1 MMRTRIV
8 RVLGAVTAGAA
19 LYSLALAGAASAV
32 RAAPAAGAV
41 TGLRDAAATARTIPP
56 AVGARHE
63 TAYVVNAGSGTV
75 TPISVATGK
84 AGCPI
89 RVGDDPE
96 AIAITPDGKTA
107 YVLDAGSGSVTPIR
121 TATNTAGTSIAV
133 GTDPVAIAITR

>member
-1 MMRTRIV
+1 LCV
-8 RVLGAVTAGAA
+8 FWA
-19 LYSLALAGAASAV
+19 LS
-32 RAAPAAGAV
+32 RP
-41 TGLRDAAATARTIPP
+41 GLRDAAATARTIPP